1 MSGQI
6 RISPEEMRRKAGS
19 YRTEGENLEGIISTM
34 DTLLGELQNEWEG
47 SASESYATR
56 YEELKP
62 SFVKARE
69 LIEEIATSLESVAST
84 MEQTDSDIASAFHA

>member
-1 MSGQI
+1 MANQI
-6 RISPEEMRRKAGS
+6 RISPDEMRQKATA
-19 YRTEGENLEGIISTM
+19 YRTEGGNLDSIISQM

-47 SASESYATR
+47 AASESYAAR

-69 LIEEIATSLESVAST
+69 LIEEIATSLDSVAAT

>member
-6 RISPEEMRRKAGS
+6 RISPDEMRRKAGA
-19 YRTEGENLEGIISTM
+19 YRAEGENLEGIISSM
-34 DTLLGELQNEWEG
+34 DTLLGELQSEWEG
-47 SASESYATR
+47 AASESYATR

-62 SFVKARE
+62 SFEKARE
-69 LIEEIATSLESVAST
+69 LIYEIANSLDSVAST